1 MAYIERER
9 VLEIAK
15 DEYYSD
21 FHKSMADLTS
31 LRELLEDTPTAD
43 VVEVRHGENITKMY
57 PTDEFICSE
66 CGLIMRD
73 FEEIRVDEENDEC
86 HYEFEFKYCP
96 NCGAKM
102 DGKDGE

>member
-1 MAYIERER
+1 MAYIEQEAAISELKSLPEQER
-9 VLEIAK
+9 LEYMGVYDCI
-15 DEYYSD
+15 
-21 FHKSMADLTS
+21 KSVPA
-31 LRELLEDTPTAD
+31 AD

-57 PTDEFICSE
+57 PTEEFICSE

-96 NCGAKM
+96 ECGAKM